1 MKDGIAIVFPKDG
14 GGSAY
19 AGTAEWLNRNT
30 KTGEINFIAKK
41 VTTHATVA
49 IALLNAGVNNAYV
62 NLMNT
67 AADASLEADWY
78 KKEYNKAKSREEMQV
93 YDIAVLERK
102 IEILQRQLQG
112 TPTMKG
118 QTP

>member
-19 AGTAEWLNRNT
+19 AGTVEWLNRNT

-62 NLMNT
+62 NFMNT
-67 AADASLEADWY
+67 AAEADLKSDWH
-78 KKEYNKAKSREEMQV
+78 KRENAKMQTRIEMLEF
-93 YDIAVLERK
+93 DIVILERK
-102 IEILQRQLQG
+102 IEILQNQLSQS
-112 TPTMKG
+112 P
-118 QTP
+118 